1 MDCMYFQHKSTTLF
15 GHDFN
20 ETIAR
25 NSLTNMCILSA
36 NILNNS
42 SIIIIDNSNNMSGVN
57 GNKVYIISSS
67 LCKVKSYNE
76 SHIQYVIV
84 INSNMFVFL
93 IFLTLTQINK
103 LQNIFQTKFLHCINL
118 RSHVI
123 RN

>member
-1 MDCMYFQHKSTTLF
+1 MVVCTSRINLLLYSTMILMKPL
-15 GHDFN
+15 H
-20 ETIAR
+20 EICSR
-25 NSLTNMCILSA
+25 ICILSA

-42 SIIIIDNSNNMSGVN
+42 GIIIIDNSNNMSGVN

-103 LQNIFQTKFLHCINL
+103 LQNIFQTKFLLCINL
-118 RSHVI
+118 WSHVI

>member
-1 MDCMYFQHKSTTLF
+1 MVVCTSRINLLLYSTMILMKPL
-15 GHDFN
+15 H
-20 ETIAR
+20 EICSR
-25 NSLTNMCILSA
+25 ICILSA
-36 NILNNS
+36 NILNGG
-42 SIIIIDNSNNMSGVN
+42 IIIIDNPNNMSSVN

-103 LQNIFQTKFLHCINL
+103 LQNIFQTKFLLCINL

>member
-25 NSLTNMCILSA
+25 NLLTIICILSA
-36 NILNNS
+36 NILNS
-42 SIIIIDNSNNMSGVN
+42 CGIIIIDNSNNMSSVN

-76 SHIQYVIV
+76 SHLLCVIV
-84 INSNMFVFL
+84 INSSMFVFL
-93 IFLTLTQINK
+93 IFLTLKDKHT
-103 LQNIFQTKFLHCINL
+103 TKYFSNDISTLHKSVDS
-118 RSHVI
+118 RHT
-123 RN
+123 

>member
-25 NSLTNMCILSA
+25 NSLTNMYILSA

-76 SHIQYVIV
+76 SHLLCVIV
-84 INSNMFVFL
+84 INSSMFVFL
-93 IFLTLTQINK
+93 IFLTKINTT
-103 LQNIFQTKFLHCINL
+103 TKHFSNDTSTLHKSL
-118 RSHVI
+118 DSRHT
-123 RN
+123 